1 MAQNTQPEKN
11 LYQQLKAIGV
21 DEELAHQVDK
31 SLSPEHVA
39 TKSDFLVM
47 QEAILQVQLRGEDR
61 YQELRTEMH
70 QTRQEVHQIRQDFR
84 VEIQQVQHNLQG
96 NITALDNKIER
107 TGAELRVEI
116 AAMSRQFGIT
126 FFGLALTILSVFAV
140 NWYFH

>member
-1 MAQNTQPEKN
+1 MAQSTQPEKN
-11 LYQQLKAIGV
+11 LYQQLKAIGI

-70 QTRQEVHQIRQDFR
+70 QNRQDLQI
-84 VEIQQVQHNLQG
+84 EMQQVQHNLQG